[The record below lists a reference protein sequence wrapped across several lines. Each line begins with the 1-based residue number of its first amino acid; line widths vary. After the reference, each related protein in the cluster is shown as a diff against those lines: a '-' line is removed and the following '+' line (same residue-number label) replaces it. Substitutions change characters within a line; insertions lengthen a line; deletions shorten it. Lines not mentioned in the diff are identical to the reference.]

1 MAITFGVDLV
11 VLGAMTVL
19 FPLDRPVTLPEQT
32 TVATESS
39 SSAKLWGVVVVLLT
53 LVLYWIFW

>member
-1 MAITFGVDLV
+1 VDLV